1 MRGLSNAPKIATL
14 RTVPPFW
21 VRHIGQRASMSGL
34 IDGAWGVYFLGRN
47 SDRVP
52 GHEDT
57 VANDRG
63 SGPR

>member
-1 MRGLSNAPKIATL
+1 MRGLFNAPKIATL
-14 RTVPPFW
+14 LMAPSFW
-21 VRHIGQRASMSGL
+21 VRHIGQRASKSGL

-47 SDRVP
+47 NDRVP
-52 GHEDT
+52 GHEDM